1 MIPKT
6 KLSEL
11 SFFINLAEF
20 SISSLKMGS
29 FLTGGF
35 SYSEVRI
42 ETPAIYFLLR
52 EGREASGEKFVGDGL
67 PVLLANQGLSK

>member
-1 MIPKT
+1 
-6 KLSEL
+6 
-11 SFFINLAEF
+11 
-20 SISSLKMGS
+20 MGS